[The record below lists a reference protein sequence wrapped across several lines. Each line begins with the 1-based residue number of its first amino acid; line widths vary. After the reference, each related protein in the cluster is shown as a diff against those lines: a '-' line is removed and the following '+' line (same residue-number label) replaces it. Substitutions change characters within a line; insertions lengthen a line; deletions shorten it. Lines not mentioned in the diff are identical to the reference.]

1 MKKPRSQILRRK
13 SPEANQFDAGGR
25 VKKVKKVNPTAAEI
39 LSWSEELADIP
50 NQLCSPERPFIR

>member
-1 MKKPRSQILRRK
+1 MKKPRSQTLRRK
-13 SPEANQFDAGGR
+13 SPEAKQFDAGSR
-25 VKKVKKVNPTAAEI
+25 VKRLRRGRPTAAEI